1 MSDNQS
7 RQRRATPDSSLGHKL
22 GIAAAVATLVSLVI
36 AAASFVY
43 DRVDNRRTD
52 SVAAPAPAPTGTVGA
67 ATPPS
72 SATPSAPPSSA
83 DAEPYVKV
91 HDVAR
96 WTIPAPRSSCGRT
109 YADLDGDQPSSRVN
123 SDNTADDELLYWQC
137 SPVGLQLEKGLAM
150 GRAPKKPPATGS
162 ACEAMARQDAV
173 AANIEPGDLDAR
185 KDAFCIVTSQNN
197 VAWLNLLAKETVAN
211 SDPNLVFRLVVW
223 HPRG

>member
-1 MSDNQS
+1 M
-7 RQRRATPDSSLGHKL
+7 GHKL
-22 GIAAAVATLVSLVI
+22 GVAAAVATLVSLVI

-43 DRVDNRRTD
+43 DRMDNRRAD
-52 SVAAPAPAPTGTVGA
+52 PAPAGPVGAAAPPPSSILPALPSSAPAAPAPA
-67 ATPPS
+67 S
-72 SATPSAPPSSA
+72 SAPAT
-83 DAEPYVKV
+83 AESYVKV

-109 YADLDGDQPSSRVN
+109 YVDLDTEQPSSRVN
-123 SDNTADDELLYWQC
+123 SDNTEDDDLLYWQC
-137 SPVGLQLEKGLAM
+137 SPVGLQLEKGQAM

-173 AANIEPGDLDAR
+173 ASNLEPGDLNPR
-185 KDAFCIVTSQNN
+185 KDAFCVVTGPGN

-223 HPRG
+223 HYRPA